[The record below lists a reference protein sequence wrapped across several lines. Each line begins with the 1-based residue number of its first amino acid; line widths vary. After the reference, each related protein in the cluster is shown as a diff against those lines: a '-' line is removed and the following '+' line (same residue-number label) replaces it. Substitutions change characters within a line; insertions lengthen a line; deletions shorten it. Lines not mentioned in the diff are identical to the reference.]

1 MIKETTERQS
11 FERASQILSG
21 KDDTEFL
28 DSENSAMTLD
38 PKDIY
43 MRVASNL
50 ELIQLYTTVNQQL
63 VETNPRNCS
72 ALFRRT
78 TTSLVGI
85 REALDQIEVQIS
97 FKHEWF
103 PKSKRLSYWEFFNR
117 FNLETEKKEQA
128 INVKKFF
135 LRY

>member
-1 MIKETTERQS
+1 
-11 FERASQILSG
+11 
-21 KDDTEFL
+21 
-28 DSENSAMTLD
+28 MTLD

-63 VETNPRNCS
+63 VETNPRHCS

-85 REALDQIEVQIS
+85 REALD
-97 FKHEWF
+97 
-103 PKSKRLSYWEFFNR
+103 
-117 FNLETEKKEQA
+117 
-128 INVKKFF
+128 
-135 LRY
+135 

>member
-1 MIKETTERQS
+1 MTRMIKETTERQS

-28 DSENSAMTLD
+28 DSENSALTLD

-63 VETNPRNCS
+63 VDTNPRQYS

-85 REALDQIEVQIS
+85 REALD
-97 FKHEWF
+97 
-103 PKSKRLSYWEFFNR
+103 
-117 FNLETEKKEQA
+117 
-128 INVKKFF
+128 
-135 LRY
+135 